1 MVQKSAKFKK
11 SSSKKKAKAEGTET
25 VTFAAAPKFGPN
37 SKTICCHCKETG
49 H

>member
-11 SSSKKKAKAEGTET
+11 SWSKKKSKAKGTEM
-25 VTFAAAPKFGPN
+25 VTSAAAPKSGPD
-37 SKTICCHCKETG
+37 SKTVCFHCKETG